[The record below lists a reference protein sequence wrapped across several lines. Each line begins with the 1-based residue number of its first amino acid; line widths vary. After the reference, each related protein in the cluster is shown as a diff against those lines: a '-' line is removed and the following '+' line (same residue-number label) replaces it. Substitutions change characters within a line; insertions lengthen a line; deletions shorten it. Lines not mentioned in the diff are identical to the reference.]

1 MTDSTNTQPPLFGP
15 QFCDYPL
22 LPQIVY
28 ITGPAAN
35 GVYPAFVQQY
45 GGNLNFRPR
54 ESCYVILEP
63 NGIKLQAGYYDSR
76 LIGNFAGLPL
86 FAVTCCPGAASSSS
100 SSSSVSSVGSAGP
113 VATTP
118 LGKIIGST
126 PSVTLPNVAV
136 PANTLLTAIGTSI
149 ASGTITEMSFGGV
162 PMLPGQT
169 ISLPGGSPVTGTS
182 RIFRLFVPA
191 ATIGDIELD
200 GNGARMSIQAR
211 FQSSLRV
218 NAVDA
223 QASSFGAASAP
234 NSGSVGTNFAPEF
247 WYGAVLMVNPV
258 GSFSWL
264 NGMNDGQDVT
274 FTDGLTTIT
283 VAEGW
288 QIAAALGTA
297 EAALSGITAAAWLA
311 LVETYA

>member
-1 MTDSTNTQPPLFGP
+1 MDSTNTQPPLFGP

-45 GGNLNFRPR
+45 GGNLNFRSR
-54 ESCYVILEP
+54 EACYVILEP
-63 NGIKLQAGYYDSR
+63 NGIKLQPGYYDSR

-86 FAVTCCPGAASSSS
+86 FAVTCCPGAAPSSSS
-100 SSSSVSSVGSAGP
+100 SSSSASSTTPGS
-113 VATTP
+113 VATTQ

-126 PSVTLPNVAV
+126 PSVTLPNIAV
-136 PANTLLTAIGTSI
+136 PANTLLTAIGTSTPGENI
-149 ASGTITEMSFGGV
+149 TGMVYGGT
-162 PMLPGQT
+162 PMLPGQ
-169 ISLPGGSPVTGTS
+169 IMSLPGGNGTA
-182 RIFRLFVPA
+182 RIFRLFVPKPV
-191 ATIGDIELD
+191 IGDIVLEGD
-200 GNGARMSIQAR
+200 GLFMSIQAR

-223 QASSFGAASAP
+223 QQPGSGTASAP
-234 NSGSVGTNFAPEF
+234 NSGSVSTNFAPEF

-288 QIAAALGTA
+288 QIAASLGTA